1 MDHKCEEP
9 LGSLSEFSFRRALAP
24 SQWPLLLIRAPKM
37 AVSHT
42 NFKCLQNILPTFA
55 NFKKK
60 HQKKAGKAWGRREKG
75 QTAFEKA
82 PYREFFFRSYRS
94 CARSRVASPPS
105 QDFRSAG
112 AAVGSG
118 IGSVSS
124 QGNSA
129 TSQTLRA
136 PSHPNSSPIH
146 PSHRPAHRGP
156 QVVSFETRLGQQLP
170 PSRGEEKTNLSWLQL
185 DWIGKTWCFV
195 LSCSYICLLK
205 SFGKCYFHHGQGHH

>member
-42 NFKCLQNILPTFA
+42 NFKYLQ
-55 NFKKK
+55 KK

-82 PYREFFFRSYRS
+82 PYRIVFFRSYRS
-94 CARSRVASPPS
+94 CARS

-195 LSCSYICLLK
+195 LSRSY
-205 SFGKCYFHHGQGHH
+205 FAF